1 MKKIT
6 EIYKE
11 YKIMPLLAIHQI
23 RVAAV
28 ASMICDSLDISVEKD
43 DIVKAC
49 ILHDMGNIVK
59 FNLNRFP
66 KHNEPEGIEYW
77 LKVQE
82 EFILKYG
89 SDDHKANLAVARE
102 MGVSP
107 RIYDL
112 IDCIDSGVA
121 SAEKIVAG
129 DDYGIKICA
138 YVDNRVSPHGVV
150 SVEHHSLD
158 AKDRYKGHLH
168 EFSEESRL
176 SFVEKINIIEN
187 QIFTHSNIEPEDIND
202 ESVAP
207 IIEKLKNFEL

>member
-11 YKIMPLLAIHQI
+11 YKIMPLLAMHQI
-23 RVAAV
+23 RVTAV
-28 ASMICDSLDISVEKD
+28 ASMICDSLDIPVEKD
-43 DIVKAC
+43 NIVKAC
-49 ILHDMGNIVK
+49 LLHDMGNIVK
-59 FNLNRFP
+59 FNLNLFP
-66 KHNEPEGIEYW
+66 EQNEPEGIEYW
-77 LKVQE
+77 QKVQE

-89 SDDHKANLAVARE
+89 KNDHKANLSIARE
-102 MGVSP
+102 MGISL

-112 IDCIDSGVA
+112 IDCIDAGV
-121 SAEKIVAG
+121 AEKIVVS
-129 DDYGIKICA
+129 DDFGQKICA

-187 QIFTHSNIEPEDIND
+187 QIFSHSNIKPEDIND